1 MKVLFFSL
9 NLTSKNKCVA
19 EGTLASRYVVGRN
32 MLGEQY
38 LAVFFSRNERLVR
51 PYEKFQ
57 TVGDV
62 IGHVIAWPLSHVST
76 LPYNHQLCSN
86 VHT

>member
-62 IGHVIAWPLSHVST
+62 GYVFAWPCSHVSMF
-76 LPYNHQLCSN
+76 PYKHRVCSN
-86 VHT
+86 IHI